1 MAYQP
6 TDLFNVPGIVKLVW
20 GVSCLQ
26 GAPKPW
32 KSLEGHEEH
41 RQKENRE
48 QAALDFMGKSRA
60 FLRVPW
66 CIS

>member
-26 GAPKPW
+26 GALNLGNLYKVMRSTDRR
-32 KSLEGHEEH
+32 KIGSKL
-41 RQKENRE
+41 
-48 QAALDFMGKSRA
+48 L
-60 FLRVPW
+60 
-66 CIS
+66 